1 MANYLL
7 LYSSFNNRA
16 EAEAVAAE
24 LVDRR
29 LVACAQI
36 SAPVLSV
43 YRWQGSTERTEETTL
58 ILKTRSDRYP
68 EVEAALLELH
78 PYETPEIIAVPIVAG
93 SPSYLQWIDENV
105 TQ

>member
-1 MANYLL
+1 MADYLL
-7 LYSSFNNRA
+7 VFSTFANRA

-43 YRWQGSTERTEETTL
+43 YRWQGNTERTEETTL
-58 ILKTRSDRYP
+58 SLKTRRDRYP

-105 TQ
+105 

>member
-7 LYSSFNNRA
+7 MFSTFTNRA
-16 EAEAVAAE
+16 EAVAVAAE

-43 YRWQGSTERTEETTL
+43 YRWQGNTERTEETTL
-58 ILKTRSDRYP
+58 TLRTRSDRYP
-68 EVEAALLELH
+68 EVEAALLKLH
-78 PYETPEIIAVPIVAG
+78 RYENPEIIAVPIVVG
-93 SPSYLQWIDENV
+93 SERYLQWIDENV
-105 TQ
+105 